1 MTIRYLK
8 RLSYIEKL
16 ISTTNMNIFIAI
28 VILRVVQ
35 FKRFTQST
43 VKTPSHTR
51 DQLSL
56 CGTLIFR
63 TMAFCSS
70 RLKNLNPNKS
80 SNVRSDQSKPSSFN
94 RNWFI
99 TTGPRKLYLTSFFV
113 QVLQKTIKEKY
124 LCQPRPCQRCS
135 KRRIH

>member
-35 FKRFTQST
+35 FKRYHLEKVTQST

-70 RLKNLNPNKS
+70 RLKNLTPNKS
-80 SNVRSDQSKPSSFN
+80 SNVRSDQSKPSSLN

-99 TTGPRKLYLTSFFV
+99 ATRPLKLFDQFF
-113 QVLQKTIKEKY
+113 
-124 LCQPRPCQRCS
+124 CQRIAKKH
-135 KRRIH
+135 KRKIFMPTTTLSAML